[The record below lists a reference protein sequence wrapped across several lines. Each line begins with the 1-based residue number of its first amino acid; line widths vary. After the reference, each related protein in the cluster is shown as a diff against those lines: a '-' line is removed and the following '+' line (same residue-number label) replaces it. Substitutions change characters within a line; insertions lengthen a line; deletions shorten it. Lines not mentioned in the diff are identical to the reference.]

1 MKANYLL
8 ALLFLSTFTG
18 LNAQSQKPKLVVGI
32 VVDQMRQEYLY
43 RFGDRFQDD
52 GFKRL
57 MGEGFMFKNMHY
69 NYIPTKTAPGHAS
82 IYTGTTPAIHGIAGN
97 DWYQPDLEREVYCVE
112 DEHYNTVGSDS
123 DNGQMS
129 PNRLQA
135 TTITD
140 ELMLFSQYKSKVL
153 SMSLKDR
160 GAVLPAGHRGDAFW
174 YDNSTGDFITSTYY
188 MSELPKWVSQFN
200 KRRLADDYL
209 SKTWNTLYD
218 ISTYKAS
225 SEDNDSAEKTLNG
238 LFKGFP
244 YDMREIKNDYGILRN
259 TPFGN
264 DILADL
270 FIAAL
275 DNNDFGKDNYTDVI
289 AISFSATDYMGHD
302 SGPYSIEVEDA
313 YLRLDHN
320 IAAILKKLDEK
331 VGKGNYTVF
340 LTADHAVAPIPQYM
354 KNNKFGTDYFN
365 KSSEVKELS
374 KLLNLKY
381 GEAKWIEYS
390 INNQLYLDHDLLREK
405 KIDIDE
411 MADYIAQYMADIEGV
426 QFVYTANEI
435 KTTPWS
441 DTDIKGKLARGYNI
455 KRSGD
460 VMYEFYPGWLNTQ
473 TGDATTHGSGYSYD
487 THVPMLWYGN
497 GIKKGE
503 SVMKH
508 NITDIAPT
516 LSMLLNISLP
526 NGATGEPLYELFD
539 H

>member
-1 MKANYLL
+1 MRKIHFFTLL
-8 ALLFLSTFTG
+8 ILTLSSIT
-18 LNAQSQKPKLVVGI
+18 NAQNEKPKVVVGI

-43 RFGDRFQDD
+43 RFGSRFEEG

-57 MGEGFMFKNMHY
+57 MGEGFVFKNMHY

-82 IYTGTTPAIHGIAGN
+82 IYTGATPAVHGIAGN

-112 DEHYNTVGSDS
+112 DENYKTVGSDS

-129 PNRLQA
+129 PLRLQA

-160 GAVLPAGHRGDAFW
+160 GAVLPGGHRGDAFW
-174 YDNSTGDFITSTYY
+174 YDDDTGDFITSTYY
-188 MSELPKWVSQFN
+188 MDKLPEWVSQFN
-200 KRRLADDYL
+200 KAKHAKSYL
-209 SKTWNTLYD
+209 NKTWNTLYD
-218 ISTYKAS
+218 ISTYTAS
-225 SEDNDSAEKTLNG
+225 SKDDEASEKTLNG
-238 LFKGFP
+238 LLTTFP
-244 YDMREIKNDYGILRN
+244 YDLSKIKDNYGILRN

-270 FIAAL
+270 FVTAM
-275 DNNDFGKDNYTDVI
+275 DNNDFGKDNYTDFI
-289 AISFSATDYMGHD
+289 AISFSSTDYMGHD

-313 YLRLDHN
+313 YLRLDKN
-320 IAAILKKLDEK
+320 IAAILSKLDEK

-340 LTADHAVAPIPQYM
+340 LSADHAVAPIPQYM
-354 KNNKFGTDYFN
+354 KDHQFNGDYFD
-365 KSSEVKELS
+365 KRAEIKKLSEV
-374 KLLNLKY
+374 LNAKF
-381 GEAKWIEYS
+381 GEAKWVEYT
-390 INNQLYLDHDLLREK
+390 INNQIYLDHDLLRAK
-405 KIDIDE
+405 KIDLDE
-411 MADYIAQYMADIEGV
+411 MAGFVAKYMSDLEGV
-426 QFVYTANEI
+426 QFVYASSEIRATA
-435 KTTPWS
+435 WS
-441 DTDIKGKLARGYNI
+441 DQDVKGRLARGYNV

-460 VMYEFYPGWLNTQ
+460 VMYELYPGWLNKLS
-473 TGDATTHGSGYSYD
+473 GDATTHGSGYSYD
-487 THVPMLWYGN
+487 THVPMLWYGA

-503 SVMKH
+503 SVHKH

-526 NGATGEPLYELFD
+526 SGAIGEPLYELFD

>member
-1 MKANYLL
+1 MRANYLL
-8 ALLFLSTFTG
+8 VLLFLSTFSG
-18 LNAQSQKPKLVVGI
+18 LSAQNEKPKLVVGI

-43 RFGDRFQDD
+43 RFGDRFQED

-57 MGEGFMFKNMHY
+57 MGEGFVFKNMHY

-82 IYTGTTPAIHGIAGN
+82 IYTGATPAVHGIAGN

-112 DEHYNTVGSDS
+112 DHNYNTVGSDS

-140 ELMLFSQYKSKVL
+140 ELMLFTQYKSKVL

-160 GAVLPAGHRGDAFW
+160 GAVIPGGHRGDAFW
-174 YDNSTGDFITSTYY
+174 YDNSNGNFITSTYY
-188 MSELPKWVSQFN
+188 MNELPKWVSQFN
-200 KRRLADDYL
+200 KRQLADTYL
-209 SKTWNTLYD
+209 SKTWNTLHNID
-218 ISTYKAS
+218 TYTAS
-225 SEDNDSAEKTLNG
+225 SSDNDTAEKTLNG
-238 LFKGFP
+238 LFTGFP
-244 YDMREIKNDYGILRN
+244 YDMSKVKDNYGIIRN

-264 DILADL
+264 DILTDL
-270 FIAAL
+270 FLTAL
-275 DNNDFGKDNYTDVI
+275 DNNDYGKDQYTDFI
-289 AISFSATDYMGHD
+289 AVSFSATDYMGHD

-313 YLRLDHN
+313 YLRLDQN
-320 IAAILKKLDEK
+320 IAAMLKKLDEK
-331 VGKGNYTVF
+331 VGKGNYIVF

-365 KSSEVKELS
+365 KWSEVQELTTV
-374 KLLNLKY
+374 LNQKY
-381 GEAKWIEYS
+381 GEAKWIEYA

-411 MADYIAQYMADIEGV
+411 MSDYIVDYLTDIEGV
-426 QFVYTANEI
+426 QFVHTASEI
-435 KTTPWS
+435 KATAWS
-441 DTDIKGKLARGYNI
+441 DNDIKGKLARGHNI

-460 VMYEFYPGWLNTQ
+460 IMYEFYPGWLNTQ
-473 TGDATTHGSGYSYD
+473 SGDATTHGSGYSYD
-487 THVPMLWYGN
+487 THVPMLWYGL

-503 SVMKH
+503 SVKKY

-526 NGATGEPLYELFD
+526 NGAIGEPLYELFN

>member
-1 MKANYLL
+1 MRATYLFTI
-8 ALLFLSTFTG
+8 AFLSIFSG
-18 LNAQSQKPKLVVGI
+18 LSAQNEKPKLVVGI
-32 VVDQMRQEYLY
+32 VVDQMRQEYLL
-43 RFGDRFQDD
+43 RFGDRFQEG

-57 MGEGFMFKNMHY
+57 MDDGFVFKNMHY

-82 IYTGTTPAIHGIAGN
+82 IYTGTTPAVHGITGN

-112 DEHYNTVGSDS
+112 DEHYKTVGSDS

-129 PNRLQA
+129 PKRLQA

-160 GAVLPAGHRGDAFW
+160 GAVLPGGHRGEAYW
-174 YDNSTGDFITSTYY
+174 YDNSIGDFITSTYY
-188 MSELPKWVSQFN
+188 MDKLPDWVSQFN
-200 KRRLADDYL
+200 KRGLTKSYL

-218 ISTYKAS
+218 INTYTAS
-225 SEDNDSAEKTLNG
+225 SEDADSAEKTLNG
-238 LFKGFP
+238 LFTSFP
-244 YDMREIKNDYGILRN
+244 YDLSKVKDDFGIIRN

-270 FIAAL
+270 FVSAL
-275 DNNDFGKDNYTDVI
+275 DNNDFGKDNYTDFI

-313 YLRLDHN
+313 YLRLDQN
-320 IAAILKKLDEK
+320 IAAMLKKLDEK

-340 LTADHAVAPIPQYM
+340 LSADHAVAPIPQYM

-365 KSSEVKELS
+365 KRSEVKELTAV
-374 KLLNLKY
+374 LNQKY
-381 GEAKWIEYS
+381 GEAKWIEYA
-390 INNQLYLDHDLLREK
+390 INNQLYLDHDLLRER

-411 MADYIAQYMADIEGV
+411 MADFIADYLTDVDGV
-426 QFVYTANEI
+426 QFVYTASEI
-435 KTTPWS
+435 KLTPWS
-441 DTDIKGKLARGYNI
+441 DQDMKGKFARGYNI

-460 VMYEFYPGWLNTQ
+460 VMYEFYPGWINA
-473 TGDATTHGSGYSYD
+473 GSSDATTHGSGYSYD

-503 SVMKH
+503 SVKRY

-526 NGATGEPLYELFD
+526 SGATGELLYELFGD
-539 H
+539 